1 MSGTSSE
8 GIYVCI
14 NAFFRG
20 LWGKIRIFHICH
32 STSSTEGGGGR
43 GRVDIK
49 WNGPD
54 SGLVMQVIQ
63 IETDLVLDK
72 VFIITLHILFNLS

>member
-1 MSGTSSE
+1 MCVSMHFSE
-8 GIYVCI
+8 GFGEKFAYFTYVTVP
-14 NAFFRG
+14 RQQ
-20 LWGKIRIFHICH
+20 R
-32 STSSTEGGGGR
+32 GGGR

-72 VFIITLHILFNLS
+72 VFIITLHILFNFSQCIH